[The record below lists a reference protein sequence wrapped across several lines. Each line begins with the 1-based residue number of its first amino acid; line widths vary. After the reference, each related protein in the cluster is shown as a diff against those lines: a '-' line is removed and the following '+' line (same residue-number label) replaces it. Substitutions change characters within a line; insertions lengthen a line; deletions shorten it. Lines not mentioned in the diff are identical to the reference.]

1 MYDTYVI
8 LTSSNYFKVDNNY
21 LTLEVNKVE
30 IRVIRE
36 QDNVSGIDSYPIE
49 VAY

>member
-8 LTSSNYFKVDNNY
+8 FASSNYFEVDNNY

-36 QDNVSGIDSYPIE
+36 QDNVSGIDSYLIE